1 MVDPMPRSPLVI
13 LGTGGSGTRVFARLA
28 EAAGR
33 CMGAHQSEAND
44 AVALYWLAERWC
56 GEIYTA
62 WRRGE
67 QIDFAGFDA
76 ELKPCLEAHL
86 IEAEPGAP
94 WGWKQ
99 PRSLYLL
106 PALLRSYPDLLVLH
120 VIRDG
125 RDIAFG
131 SHLRLEKAGDYA
143 VPEWG
148 RGLPAELRL
157 ALLWDEPNRL
167 AADFGEERLGER
179 YLRLRLEDACADP
192 EATAE
197 RLVSFAEGT
206 EVGPARVHSIVETPA
221 SLGRWRGRD
230 PELVRA
236 IERAAAE
243 GLARF
248 GYTRSPQ

>member
-1 MVDPMPRSPLVI
+1 MHRSPLVI
-13 LGTGGSGTRVFARLA
+13 LGTGGSGTRVFTRLA

-33 CMGAHQSEAND
+33 CMGAHQSEGAHD
-44 AVALYWLAERWC
+44 ALALYWLAERWC

-62 WRRGE
+62 WRRSE
-67 QIDFAGFDA
+67 EMDLAGFDA
-76 ELKPCLEAHL
+76 ELKPCVEVHL
-86 IEAEPGAP
+86 IEAEPEAP

-106 PALLRSYPDLLVLH
+106 PALLHSYPDLLVVH

-131 SHLRLEKAGDYA
+131 SEHRLKMAGSYA
-143 VPEWG
+143 VPEWA
-148 RGLPAELRL
+148 RDLPTEVKL

-167 AADFGEERLGER
+167 AADFCEKNLGER
-179 YLRLRLEDACADP
+179 YLRLRLEDVCANP
-192 EATAE
+192 EATAA
-197 RLVSFAEGT
+197 RLANFAEGA
-206 EVGPARVHSIVETPA
+206 EIAPARVHSIVETPA

-230 PELVRA
+230 PALVD
-236 IERAAAE
+236 EVEHAAGE

-248 GYTRSPQ
+248 GYAGA

>member
-1 MVDPMPRSPLVI
+1 MPRSPLVI

-33 CMGAHQSEAND
+33 HMGAHRAETED
-44 AVALYWLAERWC
+44 ALALFYIAQRWC

-67 QIDFAGFDA
+67 RIDLEGFDA
-76 ELKPCLEAHL
+76 ELKPCIEAHL
-86 IEAEPGAP
+86 IEAEPGEP

-99 PRSLYLL
+99 PRSLFLL
-106 PALLRSYPDLLVLH
+106 PALLHSYPELLVLH

-131 SHLRLEKAGDYA
+131 SRQRLEMTGAYA
-143 VPEWG
+143 VPEWA
-148 RGLPAELRL
+148 RERPAEVQL

-167 AADFGEERLGER
+167 AADFGEQRLGER
-179 YLRLRLEDACADP
+179 YLRLRLEDLCASP
-192 EATAE
+192 RQTAA
-197 RLVSFAEGT
+197 RLAAFAEA
-206 EVGPARVHSIVETPA
+206 EPVESQAVESIVATPA
-221 SLGRWRGRD
+221 SLGRWRRAD
-230 PELVRA
+230 PDLVYSA
-236 IERAAAE
+236 ARAACK

-248 GYTRSPQ
+248 GYAG